1 MKSFQHFLIMDK
13 GWEVRTKYKIKP
25 KINNNKLK
33 KGPKIAHITFI
44 FQTWFTTHTHTHT
57 HTHTTTKEETNKK
70 TTHLTYIYSSRPMVS
85 APFPYLSIR
94 LKSTRLLLLY

>member
-33 KGPKIAHITFI
+33 KKGPKIAHITFI
-44 FQTWFTTHTHTHT
+44 FQTWFSTHTHTHT
-57 HTHTTTKEETNKK
+57 QQQKKKQTKKQLILHTNI
-70 TTHLTYIYSSRPMVS
+70 LVALWS
-85 APFPYLSIR
+85 
-94 LKSTRLLLLY
+94 LLLFHI

>member
-44 FQTWFTTHTHTHT
+44 FQTWFSTHTHTHT
-57 HTHTTTKEETNKK
+57 HSHNNKRRNK
-70 TTHLTYIYSSRPMVS
+70 QKNNSSYIHI
-85 APFPYLSIR
+85 F
-94 LKSTRLLLLY
+94 

>member
-44 FQTWFTTHTHTHT
+44 FQTWFSTHTHTHS
-57 HTHTTTKEETNKK
+57 HNNKRRNK
-70 TTHLTYIYSSRPMVS
+70 QKNNSSYIHI
-85 APFPYLSIR
+85 F
-94 LKSTRLLLLY
+94 